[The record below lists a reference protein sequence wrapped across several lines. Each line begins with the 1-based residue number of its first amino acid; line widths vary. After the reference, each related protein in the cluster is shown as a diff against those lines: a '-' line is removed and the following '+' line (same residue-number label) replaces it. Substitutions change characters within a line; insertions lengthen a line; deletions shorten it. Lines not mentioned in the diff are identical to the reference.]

1 MTTAILPRL
10 VGPLILG
17 LAGVAVLLSLG
28 FWQLSRLAEK
38 EAQIT
43 EIAAQIT
50 AAPVALPARPQA
62 ARDRFMPV
70 AVSGQFTG
78 DAVHV
83 LASQRAAGTGT
94 HLIAVFETD
103 DGRRILIDR
112 GFLPDADR
120 TRLDGQGGPASVLG
134 NLHWPRDA
142 DRYTP
147 APDLARGLWFSR
159 DVGPVAAHLG
169 TEEVLIV
176 ARTEA
181 PAPPALRPVPVAV
194 EGIRN
199 DHLEYA
205 ITWFALALV
214 WAGMTVFL
222 MWRIRRDSQA

>member
-10 VGPLILG
+10 VGPLIIG
-17 LAGVAVLLSLG
+17 LAGIAVLLSLG

-38 EAQIT
+38 EAQIA

-50 AAPVALPARPQA
+50 AAPATLPARPQP

-70 AVSGQFTG
+70 AVSGRFTG

-94 HLIAVFETD
+94 HLIALFETD
-103 DGRRILIDR
+103 DGRRILVDR
-112 GFLPDADR
+112 GFLADADR
-120 TRLDGQGGPASVLG
+120 ARLDGQGGPATVLG

-159 DVGPVAAHLG
+159 AVAPIAAHLD
-169 TEEVLIV
+169 TEEVLVV
-176 ARTEA
+176 ARAET
-181 PAPPALRPVPVAV
+181 PAPPALRPVPVSI